1 MRTLGPSVWQMLGPA
16 GWHIG
21 INVLVRESL
30 VSVSRSIDDR
40 VIEAGQERYRIKK
53 RGKGECDNKRK
64 KKDLKTFT
72 GKSETGSNGRVPFLT
87 ALYGACIGYRSC
99 ALVCTCVCVFVCHS
113 YSRNDLP

>member
-53 RGKGECDNKRK
+53 GEKGNAIIKEKRK
-64 KKDLKTFT
+64 
-72 GKSETGSNGRVPFLT
+72 
-87 ALYGACIGYRSC
+87 I
-99 ALVCTCVCVFVCHS
+99 
-113 YSRNDLP
+113 